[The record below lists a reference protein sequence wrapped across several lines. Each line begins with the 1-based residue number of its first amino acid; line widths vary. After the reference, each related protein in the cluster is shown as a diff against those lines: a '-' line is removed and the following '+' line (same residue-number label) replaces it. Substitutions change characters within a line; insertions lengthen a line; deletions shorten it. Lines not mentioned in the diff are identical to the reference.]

1 MKTVIKKIKIYF
13 LLSIMFL
20 SNAFAQTS
28 PKNTYNLDG
37 KINFMKLTEAGV
49 LLIAHKDGF
58 AGIKPESNK
67 LIFDFKD
74 YGSVKEEELEFVPDS
89 PYVVIAQGGFANM
102 SSKKTVFDYVIGKQ
116 LFETKENGWK
126 DAFSTQVFL
135 PQNKL
140 VVAGVRTSKEKF
152 TPAVGI
158 YDLVTGKEDKLIYL
172 IEPGKVTMGTVT
184 ITGSVFMKDN
194 KIYIPT
200 SKELICY
207 DTNTS
212 NKIWSAKVDDL
223 TWLTS
228 DESGKEIYG
237 FEGTNG
243 GDTKIYKISS
253 SGEVLWKEAQKVK
266 GAVTRFEILPQGI
279 AVVSDV
285 ADKGGSVFAAKAESK
300 ITMLSAKDGADL
312 WDKAPKT
319 KGYVQHFYIM
329 EDGILFGIQSGGIN
343 KISFTGETLFKK
355 PLKTGENI
363 HTMAL
368 TPKGMI
374 YITDS
379 DADII
384 NLKTGES
391 IWNKSI
397 KYKSKSVVT
406 STYDSKNKRYLI
418 STGDEIVA
426 IDENSGTISTL
437 TAYKFEEKESPTSF
451 SVRNGGLL
459 LSSDQNI
466 MMLNFDGSKKFHEY
480 YKSPGR
486 STFGKIM
493 GGVLAV
499 ASTAAS
505 VSMAA
510 RAGANRT
517 GYGGVNDMSSYNDY
531 GKEAKRAS
539 DMFASIG
546 SASFDYM
553 SKRFKA
559 SAATENSQFILTK
572 LDDGVGLVKINK
584 DSGTKE
590 KEIVLKDKKP
600 QYEVDEYAGVLY
612 YQKDDKTIEAFDL
625 N

>member
-1 MKTVIKKIKIYF
+1 MKIFLKTTKVICF
-13 LLSIMFL
+13 FTIMVFN
-20 SNAFAQTS
+20 SSFAQTT
-28 PKNTYNLDG
+28 PTNTYTIDG
-37 KINFMKLTEAGV
+37 KINFMKLTDTGI
-49 LLIAHKDGF
+49 LLIAHNDGF

-74 YGSVKEEELEFVPDS
+74 YGSVKEEELQFIPAT
-89 PYVVIAQGGFANM
+89 PYVVISQGGFAKL
-102 SSKKTVFDYVIGKQ
+102 SSKKIVFDYVVGKQ

-126 DAFSTQVFL
+126 DAFSAQVFI

-140 VVAGVRTSKEKF
+140 IVSGIRTSKEKF
-152 TPAVGI
+152 AMAVGI
-158 YDLVTGKEDKLIYL
+158 YDLVTGKEEKLIYPV
-172 IEPGKVTMGTVT
+172 EPGKVTMGSVSV
-184 ITGSVFMKDN
+184 TGSIFMKDN
-194 KIYIPT
+194 LVYIPT

-207 DTNTS
+207 DIKS
-212 NKIWSAKVDDL
+212 NSRVWSAKVDDL
-223 TWLTS
+223 SWMTA

-237 FEGTNG
+237 FENTNS
-243 GDTKIYKISS
+243 GDTKINKISS
-253 SGEVLWKEAQKVK
+253 TGEVLWKDSQKVK

-279 AVVSDV
+279 AIVSDV
-285 ADKGGSVFAAKAESK
+285 ADKGGSVFSARAESK
-300 ITMLSAKDGADL
+300 IMMLSAKDGEDL

-319 KGYVQHFYIM
+319 KGYVQHFYVM
-329 EDGILFGIQSGGIN
+329 DDGILFGIQSGGIN

-379 DADII
+379 DANII
-384 NLKTGES
+384 DLKTGES
-391 IWNKSI
+391 IWNKPI
-397 KYKSKSVVT
+397 KYKNASAVA
-406 STYDSKNKRYLI
+406 STYDAKNKRYLI
-418 STGDEIVA
+418 STGDDVVA
-426 IDENSGTISTL
+426 IDENSGDVKTL
-437 TAYKFEEKESPTSF
+437 SEFKFEEKEAPNSF
-451 SVRNGGLL
+451 SVRANGLL
-459 LSSDQNI
+459 LTSDQNI
-466 MMLNFDGSKKFHEY
+466 MMLNFDGTKQFHEY

-493 GGVLAV
+493 GGVMAV

-510 RAGANRT
+510 RAGANKNSI
-517 GYGGVNDMSSYNDY
+517 GQYNEYGR
-531 GKEAKRAS
+531 EADRAS
-539 DMFASIG
+539 KMFADIG

-559 SAATENSQFILTK
+559 SAATANAQFILTK

-584 DSGTKE
+584 DSGAKE

-600 QYEVDEYAGVLY
+600 EYEVDEYAGVLY
-612 YQKDDKTIEAFDL
+612 YKKDNNTILSYDL
-625 N
+625 K

>member
-1 MKTVIKKIKIYF
+1 MKIFLKTTKVIC
-13 LLSIMFL
+13 LLTIMVFN
-20 SNAFAQTS
+20 SSFAQTA
-28 PKNTYNLDG
+28 PTNTYTIDG
-37 KINFMKLTEAGV
+37 KINFMKLTDTGI
-49 LLIAHKDGF
+49 LLIAHNDGF

-74 YGSVKEEELEFVPDS
+74 YGSVKEEELQFIPAT
-89 PYVVIAQGGFANM
+89 PYVVISQGGFAKL
-102 SSKKTVFDYVIGKQ
+102 SSKKIVFDYVIGKQ

-126 DAFSTQVFL
+126 DAFSAQVFI

-140 VVAGVRTSKEKF
+140 IVSGIRTSKEKF
-152 TPAVGI
+152 AMAVGI
-158 YDLVTGKEDKLIYL
+158 YDLVTGKEEKLIYPV
-172 IEPGKVTMGTVT
+172 EPGKVTMGSVSV
-184 ITGSVFMKDN
+184 TGSIFMKDN
-194 KIYIPT
+194 LVYIPT

-207 DTNTS
+207 NIKS
-212 NKIWSAKVDDL
+212 NSRVWSAKVDDL
-223 TWLTS
+223 SWMTA

-237 FEGTNG
+237 FENTNS
-243 GDTKIYKISS
+243 GDTKIHKISS
-253 SGEVLWKEAQKVK
+253 TGEVLWKDSQKVK

-279 AVVSDV
+279 AIVSDV
-285 ADKGGSVFAAKAESK
+285 ADKGGSVFSARAESK
-300 ITMLSAKDGADL
+300 IMMLSAKDGEDL

-319 KGYVQHFYIM
+319 KGYVQHFYVM
-329 EDGILFGIQSGGIN
+329 DDGILFGIQSGGIN

-379 DADII
+379 DANII
-384 NLKTGES
+384 DLKTGES
-391 IWNKSI
+391 IWNKPI
-397 KYKSKSVVT
+397 KYKNASAVA
-406 STYDSKNKRYLI
+406 STYDAKNKRYLI
-418 STGDEIVA
+418 STGDDVVA
-426 IDENSGTISTL
+426 IDENSGDVKTL
-437 TAYKFEEKESPTSF
+437 SEFKFEEKEAPNSF
-451 SVRNGGLL
+451 SVRANGLL
-459 LSSDQNI
+459 LTSDQNI
-466 MMLNFDGSKKFHEY
+466 MMLNFDGTKQFHEY

-493 GGVLAV
+493 GGVMAV

-510 RAGANRT
+510 RAGANKNSI
-517 GYGGVNDMSSYNDY
+517 GQYNEYGR
-531 GKEAKRAS
+531 EADRAS
-539 DMFASIG
+539 KMFADIG

-559 SAATENSQFILTK
+559 SAATANAQFILTK

-584 DSGTKE
+584 DSGAKE

-600 QYEVDEYAGVLY
+600 EYEVDEYAGVLY
-612 YQKDDKTIEAFDL
+612 YKKDNNTILSYDL
-625 N
+625 K

>member
-1 MKTVIKKIKIYF
+1 MVF
-13 LLSIMFL
+13 NS
-20 SNAFAQTS
+20 SFAQTT
-28 PKNTYNLDG
+28 PTNTYTIDG
-37 KINFMKLTEAGV
+37 KINFMKLTDTGI
-49 LLIAHKDGF
+49 LLIAHNDGF

-74 YGSVKEEELEFVPDS
+74 YGSVKEEELQFIPAT
-89 PYVVIAQGGFANM
+89 PYVVISQGGFAKL
-102 SSKKTVFDYVIGKQ
+102 SSKKIVFDYVIGKQ

-126 DAFSTQVFL
+126 DAFSAQVFI

-140 VVAGVRTSKEKF
+140 IVSGIRTSKEKF
-152 TPAVGI
+152 AMAVGI
-158 YDLVTGKEDKLIYL
+158 YDLVTGKEEKLIYPV
-172 IEPGKVTMGTVT
+172 EPGKVTMGSVSV
-184 ITGSVFMKDN
+184 TGSIFMKDN
-194 KIYIPT
+194 LVYIPT

-207 DTNTS
+207 DIKS
-212 NKIWSAKVDDL
+212 NSRVWSAKVDDL
-223 TWLTS
+223 SWMTA

-237 FEGTNG
+237 FENTNS
-243 GDTKIYKISS
+243 GDTKIHKISS
-253 SGEVLWKEAQKVK
+253 TGEVLWKDSQKVK

-279 AVVSDV
+279 AIVSDV
-285 ADKGGSVFAAKAESK
+285 ADKGGSVFSARAESK
-300 ITMLSAKDGADL
+300 IMMLSAKDGEDL

-319 KGYVQHFYIM
+319 KGYVQHFYVM
-329 EDGILFGIQSGGIN
+329 DDGILFGIQSGGIN

-379 DADII
+379 DANII
-384 NLKTGES
+384 DLKTGES
-391 IWNKSI
+391 IWNKPI
-397 KYKSKSVVT
+397 KYKNASAVA
-406 STYDSKNKRYLI
+406 STYDAKNKRYLI
-418 STGDEIVA
+418 STGDDVVA
-426 IDENSGTISTL
+426 IDENSGDVKTL
-437 TAYKFEEKESPTSF
+437 SEFKFEEKEAPNSF
-451 SVRNGGLL
+451 SVRANGLL
-459 LSSDQNI
+459 LTSDQNI
-466 MMLNFDGSKKFHEY
+466 MMLNFDGTKQFHEY

-493 GGVLAV
+493 GGVMAV

-510 RAGANRT
+510 RAGANKNSI
-517 GYGGVNDMSSYNDY
+517 GQYNEYGR
-531 GKEAKRAS
+531 EADRAS
-539 DMFASIG
+539 KMFADIG

-559 SAATENSQFILTK
+559 SAATANAQFILTK

-584 DSGTKE
+584 DSGAKE

-600 QYEVDEYAGVLY
+600 EYEVDEYAGVLY
-612 YQKDDKTIEAFDL
+612 YKKDNNTILSYDL
-625 N
+625 K

>member
-1 MKTVIKKIKIYF
+1 MKIFLKTTKVICF
-13 LLSIMFL
+13 FTIMVFN
-20 SNAFAQTS
+20 SSFAQTT
-28 PKNTYNLDG
+28 PTNTYTIDG
-37 KINFMKLTEAGV
+37 KINFMKLTDTGI
-49 LLIAHKDGF
+49 LLIAHNDGF

-74 YGSVKEEELEFVPDS
+74 YGSVKEEELQFIPAT
-89 PYVVIAQGGFANM
+89 PYVVISQGGFAKL
-102 SSKKTVFDYVIGKQ
+102 SSKKIVFDYVIGKQ

-126 DAFSTQVFL
+126 DAFSAQVFI

-140 VVAGVRTSKEKF
+140 IVSGIRTSKEKF
-152 TPAVGI
+152 AMAVGI
-158 YDLVTGKEDKLIYL
+158 YDLVTGKEEKLIYPV
-172 IEPGKVTMGTVT
+172 EPGKVTMGSVSV
-184 ITGSVFMKDN
+184 TGSIFMKDN
-194 KIYIPT
+194 LVYIPT

-207 DTNTS
+207 DIKS
-212 NKIWSAKVDDL
+212 NSRVWSAKVDDL
-223 TWLTS
+223 SWMTA

-237 FEGTNG
+237 FENTNS
-243 GDTKIYKISS
+243 GDTKIHKISS
-253 SGEVLWKEAQKVK
+253 TGEVLWKDSQKVK

-279 AVVSDV
+279 AIVSDV
-285 ADKGGSVFAAKAESK
+285 ADKGGSVFSARAESK
-300 ITMLSAKDGADL
+300 IMMLSAKDGEDL

-319 KGYVQHFYIM
+319 KGYVQHFYVM
-329 EDGILFGIQSGGIN
+329 DDGILFGIQSGGIN

-379 DADII
+379 DANII
-384 NLKTGES
+384 DLKTGES
-391 IWNKSI
+391 IWNKPI
-397 KYKSKSVVT
+397 KYKNASAVA
-406 STYDSKNKRYLI
+406 STYDAKNKRYLI
-418 STGDEIVA
+418 STGDDVVA
-426 IDENSGTISTL
+426 IDENSGDVKTL
-437 TAYKFEEKESPTSF
+437 SEFKFEEKEAPNSF
-451 SVRNGGLL
+451 SVRANGLL
-459 LSSDQNI
+459 LTSDQNI
-466 MMLNFDGSKKFHEY
+466 MMLNFDGTKQFHEY

-493 GGVLAV
+493 GGVMAV

-510 RAGANRT
+510 RAGANKNSI
-517 GYGGVNDMSSYNDY
+517 GQYNEYGR
-531 GKEAKRAS
+531 EADRAS
-539 DMFASIG
+539 KMFADIG

-559 SAATENSQFILTK
+559 SAATANAQFILTK

-584 DSGTKE
+584 DSGAKE

-600 QYEVDEYAGVLY
+600 EYEVDEYAGVLY
-612 YQKDDKTIEAFDL
+612 YKKDNNTILSYDL
-625 N
+625 K

>member
-1 MKTVIKKIKIYF
+1 MKIFLKTTKVICF
-13 LLSIMFL
+13 FTIMVFN
-20 SNAFAQTS
+20 SSFAQTT
-28 PKNTYNLDG
+28 PTNTYTIDG
-37 KINFMKLTEAGV
+37 KINFMKLTDTGI
-49 LLIAHKDGF
+49 LLIAHNDGF

-74 YGSVKEEELEFVPDS
+74 YGSVKEEELQFIPAT
-89 PYVVIAQGGFANM
+89 PYVVISQGGFAKL
-102 SSKKTVFDYVIGKQ
+102 SSKKIVFDYVIGKQ

-126 DAFSTQVFL
+126 DAFSAQVFI

-140 VVAGVRTSKEKF
+140 IVSGIRTSKEKF
-152 TPAVGI
+152 AMAVGI
-158 YDLVTGKEDKLIYL
+158 YDLVTGKEEKLIYPV
-172 IEPGKVTMGTVT
+172 EPGKVTMGSVSV
-184 ITGSVFMKDN
+184 TGSIFMKDN
-194 KIYIPT
+194 LVYIPT

-207 DTNTS
+207 DIKS
-212 NKIWSAKVDDL
+212 NNRVWSAKVDDL
-223 TWLTS
+223 SWMTA

-237 FEGTNG
+237 FENTNS
-243 GDTKIYKISS
+243 GDTKIHKISS
-253 SGEVLWKEAQKVK
+253 TGEVLWKDFQKVK

-279 AVVSDV
+279 AIVSDV
-285 ADKGGSVFAAKAESK
+285 ADKGGSVFSARAESK
-300 ITMLSAKDGADL
+300 IMMLSAKDGEDL

-319 KGYVQHFYIM
+319 KGYVQHFYVM
-329 EDGILFGIQSGGIN
+329 DDGILFGIQSGGIN

-379 DADII
+379 DANII
-384 NLKTGES
+384 DLKTGES
-391 IWNKSI
+391 IWNKPI
-397 KYKSKSVVT
+397 KYKNASAVA
-406 STYDSKNKRYLI
+406 STYDAKNKRYLI
-418 STGDEIVA
+418 STGDDVVA
-426 IDENSGTISTL
+426 IDENSGDVKTL
-437 TAYKFEEKESPTSF
+437 SEFKFEEKEAPNSF
-451 SVRNGGLL
+451 SVRANGLL
-459 LSSDQNI
+459 LTSDQNI
-466 MMLNFDGSKKFHEY
+466 MMLNFDGTKQFHEY

-493 GGVLAV
+493 GGVMAV

-510 RAGANRT
+510 RAGANKNSI
-517 GYGGVNDMSSYNDY
+517 GQYNEYGR
-531 GKEAKRAS
+531 EADRAS
-539 DMFASIG
+539 KMFADIG

-559 SAATENSQFILTK
+559 SAATANAQFILTK

-584 DSGTKE
+584 DSGAKE

-600 QYEVDEYAGVLY
+600 EYEVDEYAGVLY
-612 YQKDDKTIEAFDL
+612 YKKDNNTILSYDL
-625 N
+625 K

>member
-1 MKTVIKKIKIYF
+1 MKIFLKTTKVICF
-13 LLSIMFL
+13 FTIMVFN
-20 SNAFAQTS
+20 SSFAQTT
-28 PKNTYNLDG
+28 PTNTYTIDG
-37 KINFMKLTEAGV
+37 KINFMKLTDTGI
-49 LLIAHKDGF
+49 LLIAHNDGF

-74 YGSVKEEELEFVPDS
+74 YGSVKEEELQFIPAT
-89 PYVVIAQGGFANM
+89 PYVVISQGGFAKL
-102 SSKKTVFDYVIGKQ
+102 SSKKIVFDYVIGKQ

-126 DAFSTQVFL
+126 DAFSAQVFI

-140 VVAGVRTSKEKF
+140 IVSGIRTSKEKF
-152 TPAVGI
+152 AMAVGI
-158 YDLVTGKEDKLIYL
+158 YDLVTGKEEKLIYPV
-172 IEPGKVTMGTVT
+172 EPGKVTMGSVSV
-184 ITGSVFMKDN
+184 TGSIFMKDN
-194 KIYIPT
+194 LVYIPT

-207 DTNTS
+207 NIKS
-212 NKIWSAKVDDL
+212 NSRVWSAKVDDL
-223 TWLTS
+223 SWMTA

-237 FEGTNG
+237 FENTNS
-243 GDTKIYKISS
+243 GDTKIHKISS
-253 SGEVLWKEAQKVK
+253 TGEVLWKDSQKVK

-279 AVVSDV
+279 AIVSDV
-285 ADKGGSVFAAKAESK
+285 ADKGGSVFSARAESK
-300 ITMLSAKDGADL
+300 IMMLSAKDGEDL

-319 KGYVQHFYIM
+319 KGYVQHFYVM
-329 EDGILFGIQSGGIN
+329 DDGILFGIQSGGIN

-379 DADII
+379 DANII
-384 NLKTGES
+384 DLKTGES
-391 IWNKSI
+391 IWNKPI
-397 KYKSKSVVT
+397 KYKNASAVA
-406 STYDSKNKRYLI
+406 STYDAKNKRYLI
-418 STGDEIVA
+418 STGDDVVA
-426 IDENSGTISTL
+426 IDENSGDVKTL
-437 TAYKFEEKESPTSF
+437 SEFKFEEKEAPNSF
-451 SVRNGGLL
+451 SVRANGLL
-459 LSSDQNI
+459 LTSDQNI
-466 MMLNFDGSKKFHEY
+466 MMLNFDGTKQFHEY

-493 GGVLAV
+493 GGVMAV

-510 RAGANRT
+510 RAGANKNSI
-517 GYGGVNDMSSYNDY
+517 GQYNEYGR
-531 GKEAKRAS
+531 EADRAS
-539 DMFASIG
+539 KMFADIG

-559 SAATENSQFILTK
+559 SAATANAQFILTK

-584 DSGTKE
+584 DSGAKE

-600 QYEVDEYAGVLY
+600 EYEVDEYAGVLY
-612 YQKDDKTIEAFDL
+612 YKKDNNTILSYDL
-625 N
+625 K

>member
-1 MKTVIKKIKIYF
+1 MVF
-13 LLSIMFL
+13 NS
-20 SNAFAQTS
+20 SFAQTT
-28 PKNTYNLDG
+28 PTNTYTIDG
-37 KINFMKLTEAGV
+37 KINFMKLTDTGI
-49 LLIAHKDGF
+49 LLIAHNDGF

-74 YGSVKEEELEFVPDS
+74 YGSVKEEELQFIPAT
-89 PYVVIAQGGFANM
+89 PYVVISQGGFAKL
-102 SSKKTVFDYVIGKQ
+102 SSKKIVFDYVVGKQ

-126 DAFSTQVFL
+126 DAFSAQVFI

-140 VVAGVRTSKEKF
+140 IVSGIRTSKEKF
-152 TPAVGI
+152 AMAVGI
-158 YDLVTGKEDKLIYL
+158 YDLVTGKEEKLIYPV
-172 IEPGKVTMGTVT
+172 EPGKVTMGSVSV
-184 ITGSVFMKDN
+184 TGSIFMKDN
-194 KIYIPT
+194 LVYIPT

-207 DTNTS
+207 DIKS
-212 NKIWSAKVDDL
+212 NSRVWSAKVDDL
-223 TWLTS
+223 SWMTA

-237 FEGTNG
+237 FENTNS
-243 GDTKIYKISS
+243 GDTKINKISS
-253 SGEVLWKEAQKVK
+253 TGEVLWKDSQKVK

-279 AVVSDV
+279 AIVSDV
-285 ADKGGSVFAAKAESK
+285 ADKGGSVFSARAESK
-300 ITMLSAKDGADL
+300 IMMLSAKDGEDL

-319 KGYVQHFYIM
+319 KGYVQHFYVM
-329 EDGILFGIQSGGIN
+329 DDGILFGIQSGGIN

-379 DADII
+379 DANII
-384 NLKTGES
+384 DLKTGES
-391 IWNKSI
+391 IWNKPI
-397 KYKSKSVVT
+397 KYKNASAVA
-406 STYDSKNKRYLI
+406 STYDAKNKRYLI
-418 STGDEIVA
+418 STGDDVVA
-426 IDENSGTISTL
+426 IDENSGDVKTL
-437 TAYKFEEKESPTSF
+437 SEFKFEEKEAPNSF
-451 SVRNGGLL
+451 SVRANGLL
-459 LSSDQNI
+459 LTSDQNI
-466 MMLNFDGSKKFHEY
+466 MMLNFDGTKQFHEY

-493 GGVLAV
+493 GGVMAV

-510 RAGANRT
+510 RAGANKNSI
-517 GYGGVNDMSSYNDY
+517 GQYNEYGR
-531 GKEAKRAS
+531 EADRAS
-539 DMFASIG
+539 KMFADIG

-559 SAATENSQFILTK
+559 SAATANAQFILTK

-584 DSGTKE
+584 DSGAKE

-600 QYEVDEYAGVLY
+600 EYEVDEYAGVLY
-612 YQKDDKTIEAFDL
+612 YKKDNNTILSYDL
-625 N
+625 K

>member
-1 MKTVIKKIKIYF
+1 MKIFLKTTKVICF
-13 LLSIMFL
+13 FTIMVFN
-20 SNAFAQTS
+20 SSFAQTT
-28 PKNTYNLDG
+28 PTNTYTIDG
-37 KINFMKLTEAGV
+37 KINFMKLTDTGI
-49 LLIAHKDGF
+49 LLIAHNDGF

-74 YGSVKEEELEFVPDS
+74 YGSVKEEELQFIPAT
-89 PYVVIAQGGFANM
+89 PYVVISQGGFAKL
-102 SSKKTVFDYVIGKQ
+102 SSKKIVFDYVIGKQ

-126 DAFSTQVFL
+126 DAFSAQVFI

-140 VVAGVRTSKEKF
+140 IVSGIRTSKEKF
-152 TPAVGI
+152 AMAVGI
-158 YDLVTGKEDKLIYL
+158 YDLVTGKEEKLIYPV
-172 IEPGKVTMGTVT
+172 EPGKVTMGSVSV
-184 ITGSVFMKDN
+184 TGSIFMKDN
-194 KIYIPT
+194 LVYIPT

-207 DTNTS
+207 DIKS
-212 NKIWSAKVDDL
+212 NSRVWSAKVDDL
-223 TWLTS
+223 SWMTA

-237 FEGTNG
+237 FENTNS
-243 GDTKIYKISS
+243 GDTKINKISS
-253 SGEVLWKEAQKVK
+253 TGEVLWKDSQKVK

-279 AVVSDV
+279 AIVSDV
-285 ADKGGSVFAAKAESK
+285 ADKGGSVFSARAESK
-300 ITMLSAKDGADL
+300 IMMLSAKDGEDL

-319 KGYVQHFYIM
+319 KGYVQHFYVM
-329 EDGILFGIQSGGIN
+329 DDGILFGIQSGGIN

-379 DADII
+379 DANII
-384 NLKTGES
+384 DLKTGES
-391 IWNKSI
+391 IWNKPI
-397 KYKSKSVVT
+397 KYKNASAVA
-406 STYDSKNKRYLI
+406 STYDAKNKRYLI
-418 STGDEIVA
+418 STGDDVVA
-426 IDENSGTISTL
+426 IDENSGDVKTL
-437 TAYKFEEKESPTSF
+437 SEFKFEEKEAPNSF
-451 SVRNGGLL
+451 SVRANGLL
-459 LSSDQNI
+459 LTSDQNI
-466 MMLNFDGSKKFHEY
+466 MMLNFDGTKQFHEY

-493 GGVLAV
+493 GGVMAV

-510 RAGANRT
+510 RAGANKNSI
-517 GYGGVNDMSSYNDY
+517 GQYNEYGR
-531 GKEAKRAS
+531 EADRAS
-539 DMFASIG
+539 KMFADIG

-559 SAATENSQFILTK
+559 SAATANAQFILTK

-584 DSGTKE
+584 DSGAKE

-600 QYEVDEYAGVLY
+600 EYEVDEYAGVLY
-612 YQKDDKTIEAFDL
+612 YKKDNNTILSYDL
-625 N
+625 K

>member
-1 MKTVIKKIKIYF
+1 MKIFLKTTKVICF
-13 LLSIMFL
+13 FTIMVFN
-20 SNAFAQTS
+20 SSFAQTT
-28 PKNTYNLDG
+28 PTNTYTIDG
-37 KINFMKLTEAGV
+37 KINFMKLTDTGI
-49 LLIAHKDGF
+49 LLIAHNDGF

-74 YGSVKEEELEFVPDS
+74 YGSVKEEELQFIPAT
-89 PYVVIAQGGFANM
+89 PYVVISQGGFAKL
-102 SSKKTVFDYVIGKQ
+102 SSKKIVFDYVIGKQ

-126 DAFSTQVFL
+126 DAFSAQVFI

-140 VVAGVRTSKEKF
+140 IVSGIRTSKEKF
-152 TPAVGI
+152 AMAVGI
-158 YDLVTGKEDKLIYL
+158 YDLVTGKEEKLIYPV
-172 IEPGKVTMGTVT
+172 EPGKVTMGSVSV
-184 ITGSVFMKDN
+184 TGSIFMKDN
-194 KIYIPT
+194 LVYIPT

-207 DTNTS
+207 DIKS
-212 NKIWSAKVDDL
+212 NSRVWSAKVDDL
-223 TWLTS
+223 SWMTA

-237 FEGTNG
+237 FENTNS
-243 GDTKIYKISS
+243 GDTKIHKISS
-253 SGEVLWKEAQKVK
+253 TGEVLWKDFQKVK

-279 AVVSDV
+279 AIVSDV
-285 ADKGGSVFAAKAESK
+285 ADKGGSVFSARAESK
-300 ITMLSAKDGADL
+300 IMMLSAKDGEDL

-319 KGYVQHFYIM
+319 KGYVQHFYVM
-329 EDGILFGIQSGGIN
+329 DDGILFGIQSGGIN

-379 DADII
+379 DANII
-384 NLKTGES
+384 DLKTGES
-391 IWNKSI
+391 IWNKPI
-397 KYKSKSVVT
+397 KYKNASAVA
-406 STYDSKNKRYLI
+406 STYDAKNKRYLI
-418 STGDEIVA
+418 STGDDVVA
-426 IDENSGTISTL
+426 IDENSGDVKTL
-437 TAYKFEEKESPTSF
+437 SEFKFEEKEAPNSF
-451 SVRNGGLL
+451 SVRANGLL
-459 LSSDQNI
+459 LTSDQNI
-466 MMLNFDGSKKFHEY
+466 MMLNFDGTKQFHEY

-493 GGVLAV
+493 GGVMAV

-510 RAGANRT
+510 RAGANKNSI
-517 GYGGVNDMSSYNDY
+517 GQYNEYGR
-531 GKEAKRAS
+531 EADRAS
-539 DMFASIG
+539 KMFADIG

-559 SAATENSQFILTK
+559 SAATANAQFILTK

-584 DSGTKE
+584 DSGAKE

-600 QYEVDEYAGVLY
+600 EYEVDEYAGVLY
-612 YQKDDKTIEAFDL
+612 YKKDNNTILSYDL
-625 N
+625 K

>member
-20 SNAFAQTS
+20 SNVFAQTS

-152 TPAVGI
+152 APAVGI

-184 ITGSVFMKDN
+184 ITGSVFMKDK

-397 KYKSKSVVT
+397 KYKSKSAVT

>member
-1 MKTVIKKIKIYF
+1 MVF
-13 LLSIMFL
+13 NS
-20 SNAFAQTS
+20 SFAQTT
-28 PKNTYNLDG
+28 PTNTYTIDG
-37 KINFMKLTEAGV
+37 KINFMKLTDTGI
-49 LLIAHKDGF
+49 LLIAHNDGF

-74 YGSVKEEELEFVPDS
+74 YGSVKEEELQFIPAT
-89 PYVVIAQGGFANM
+89 PYVVISQGGFAKL
-102 SSKKTVFDYVIGKQ
+102 SSKKIVFDYVIGKQ

-126 DAFSTQVFL
+126 DAFSAQVFI

-140 VVAGVRTSKEKF
+140 IVSGIRTSKEKF
-152 TPAVGI
+152 AMAVGI
-158 YDLVTGKEDKLIYL
+158 YDLVTGKEEKLIYPV
-172 IEPGKVTMGTVT
+172 EPGKVTMGSVSV
-184 ITGSVFMKDN
+184 TGSIFMKDN
-194 KIYIPT
+194 LVYIPT

-207 DTNTS
+207 DIKS
-212 NKIWSAKVDDL
+212 NSRVWSAKVDDL
-223 TWLTS
+223 SWMTA

-237 FEGTNG
+237 FENTNS
-243 GDTKIYKISS
+243 GDTKINKISS
-253 SGEVLWKEAQKVK
+253 TGEVLWKDSQKVK

-279 AVVSDV
+279 AIVSDV
-285 ADKGGSVFAAKAESK
+285 ADKGGSVFSARAESK
-300 ITMLSAKDGADL
+300 IMMLSAKDGEDL

-319 KGYVQHFYIM
+319 KGYVQHFYVM
-329 EDGILFGIQSGGIN
+329 DDGILFGIQSGGIN

-379 DADII
+379 DANII
-384 NLKTGES
+384 DLKTGES
-391 IWNKSI
+391 IWNKPI
-397 KYKSKSVVT
+397 KYKNASAVA
-406 STYDSKNKRYLI
+406 STYDAKNKRYLI
-418 STGDEIVA
+418 STGDDVVA
-426 IDENSGTISTL
+426 IDENSGDVKTL
-437 TAYKFEEKESPTSF
+437 SEFKFEEKEAPNSF
-451 SVRNGGLL
+451 SVRANGLL
-459 LSSDQNI
+459 LTSDQNI
-466 MMLNFDGSKKFHEY
+466 MMLNFDGTKQFHEY

-493 GGVLAV
+493 GGVMAV

-510 RAGANRT
+510 RAGANKNSI
-517 GYGGVNDMSSYNDY
+517 GQYNEYGR
-531 GKEAKRAS
+531 EADRAS
-539 DMFASIG
+539 KMFADIG

-559 SAATENSQFILTK
+559 SAATANAQFILTK

-584 DSGTKE
+584 DSGAKE

-600 QYEVDEYAGVLY
+600 EYEVDEYAGVLY
-612 YQKDDKTIEAFDL
+612 YKKDNNTILSYDL
-625 N
+625 K

>member
-1 MKTVIKKIKIYF
+1 MKIFLKTTKVIC
-13 LLSIMFL
+13 LLTIMVFN
-20 SNAFAQTS
+20 SSFAQTA
-28 PKNTYNLDG
+28 PTNTYTIDG
-37 KINFMKLTEAGV
+37 KINFMKLTDTGI
-49 LLIAHKDGF
+49 LLIAHNDGF

-74 YGSVKEEELEFVPDS
+74 YGSVKEEELQFIPAT
-89 PYVVIAQGGFANM
+89 PYVVISQGGFAKL
-102 SSKKTVFDYVIGKQ
+102 SSKKIVFDYVIGKQ

-126 DAFSTQVFL
+126 DAFSAQVFI

-140 VVAGVRTSKEKF
+140 IVSGIRTSKEKF
-152 TPAVGI
+152 AMAVGI
-158 YDLVTGKEDKLIYL
+158 YDLVTGKEEKLIYPV
-172 IEPGKVTMGTVT
+172 EPGKVTMGSVSV
-184 ITGSVFMKDN
+184 TGSIFMKDN
-194 KIYIPT
+194 LVYIPT

-207 DTNTS
+207 DIKS
-212 NKIWSAKVDDL
+212 NSRVWSAKVDDL
-223 TWLTS
+223 SWMTA

-237 FEGTNG
+237 FENTNS
-243 GDTKIYKISS
+243 GDTKIHKISS
-253 SGEVLWKEAQKVK
+253 TGEVLWKDSQKVK

-279 AVVSDV
+279 AIVSDV
-285 ADKGGSVFAAKAESK
+285 ADKGGSVFSARAESK
-300 ITMLSAKDGADL
+300 IMMLSAKDGEDL

-319 KGYVQHFYIM
+319 KGYVQHFYVM
-329 EDGILFGIQSGGIN
+329 DDGILFGIQSGGIN

-379 DADII
+379 DANII
-384 NLKTGES
+384 DLKTGES
-391 IWNKSI
+391 IWNKPI
-397 KYKSKSVVT
+397 KYKNASAVA
-406 STYDSKNKRYLI
+406 STYDAKNKRYLI
-418 STGDEIVA
+418 STGDDVVA
-426 IDENSGTISTL
+426 IDENSGDVKTL
-437 TAYKFEEKESPTSF
+437 SEFKFEEKEAPNSF
-451 SVRNGGLL
+451 SVRANGLL
-459 LSSDQNI
+459 LTSDQNI
-466 MMLNFDGSKKFHEY
+466 MMLNFDGTKQFHEY

-493 GGVLAV
+493 GGVMAV

-510 RAGANRT
+510 RAGANKNSI
-517 GYGGVNDMSSYNDY
+517 GQYNEYGR
-531 GKEAKRAS
+531 EADRAS
-539 DMFASIG
+539 KMFADIG

-559 SAATENSQFILTK
+559 SAATANAQFILTK

-584 DSGTKE
+584 DSGAKE

-600 QYEVDEYAGVLY
+600 EYEVDEYAGVLY
-612 YQKDDKTIEAFDL
+612 YKKDNNTILSYDL
-625 N
+625 K